1 MRLITPLLFGA
12 TLVACGEK
20 TEDTSTDAA
29 TEETAEPSNEPA
41 GEPSGEPSSEDTET
55 TGDTP
60 EELGKALYES
70 NCMGCH
76 GSDATGVSA
85 PSLLDKPDEAFV
97 NAVQNGVGYMSPIPD
112 LTEEDIGNIIAYVRS
127 L

>member
-1 MRLITPLLFGA
+1 MRLMTTLLLGA
-12 TLVACGEK
+12 TFIACGEK
-20 TEDTSTDAA
+20 TEDTSIEAI
-29 TEETAEPSNEPA
+29 EETAEPA

-60 EELGKALYES
+60 EELGKGLYES
-70 NCMGCH
+70 KCMGCH
-76 GSDATGVSA
+76 GADATGVSA